1 MLPPIRIKPWRALA
15 VLTFPV
21 WGFLLMLALFVAMMV
36 DDVRML
42 FAELGRKD

>member
-1 MLPPIRIKPWRALA
+1 MLTPIRIRPLRLLA

-21 WGFLLMLALFVAMMV
+21 WGFLLMLALFVAMMA

-42 FAELGRKD
+42 FAEFGRKD